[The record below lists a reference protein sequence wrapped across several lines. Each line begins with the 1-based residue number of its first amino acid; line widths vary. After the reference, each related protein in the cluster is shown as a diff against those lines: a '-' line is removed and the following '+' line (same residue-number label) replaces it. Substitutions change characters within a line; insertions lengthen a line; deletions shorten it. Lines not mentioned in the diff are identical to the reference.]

1 MWTASL
7 AENRIIKTG
16 KSKDFQAHNME
27 HQLSAY
33 TGCNHGEGLA
43 VLHPTYYRHIYRAGL
58 PKFVSFARN
67 VWGLTDE
74 DAIRYKESSG
84 ADMSDDEAL
93 ALAGIEALADLI
105 QEAGLPTRLRELGF
119 GNEEYEMLPEIAESC
134 FISLDKELSDLEG
147 FYKGGALLLGY
158 EDEKPIATIAI
169 KKINDDMAEAKR
181 LYIDPEYRG
190 KGYARHML
198 NAMLDK
204 CRELK
209 YKEVRFT
216 TKPEVMSI
224 GYALYKKM
232 GFEELENNEGTVLMR
247 MMLDTLT

>member
-1 MWTASL
+1 MI
-7 AENRIIKTG
+7 NIIECDDYG
-16 KSKDFQAHNME
+16 A
-27 HQLSAY
+27 
-33 TGCNHGEGLA
+33 
-43 VLHPTYYRHIYRAGL
+43 
-58 PKFVSFARN
+58 ARN
-67 VWGLTDE
+67 
-74 DAIRYKESSG
+74 
-84 ADMSDDEAL
+84 
-93 ALAGIEALADLI
+93 LI
-105 QEAGLPTRLRELGF
+105 IDYSKRKG
-119 GNEEYEMLPEIAESC
+119 AESC

-158 EDEKPIATIAI
+158 ENEKPIATIAI

-190 KGYARHML
+190 KGYARYML

-247 MMLDTLT
+247 MMLG